1 MPRVRKDETREH
13 RITMEIVIDAYGPQE
28 QALGWYYYLEDKLR
42 FPFKARCIRKGR
54 ISPLNVGEEVQV
66 IGMPPENDCMHE
78 MFVEIE
84 WGGRTMGAPLS
95 QLEAIEAD
103 NEMEQAI
110 ADWHY
115 WVARGY
121 QF

>member
-1 MPRVRKDETREH
+1 
-13 RITMEIVIDAYGPQE
+13 MEIVIDAYGPQE

-42 FPFKARCIRKGR
+42 FPFKARCIRERR
-54 ISPLNVGEEVQV
+54 ISPLKRGEEVQV
-66 IGMPPENDCMHE
+66 IGMTPENDCMNE

-110 ADWHY
+110 SDWHY
-115 WVARGY
+115 WVARGC

>member
-1 MPRVRKDETREH
+1 MPRVQRDETREH

-42 FPFKARCIRKGR
+42 FPFKARCIRERR
-54 ISPLNVGEEVQV
+54 ISPLKRGEEVQV
-66 IGMPPENDCMHE
+66 IGMTPENDCMNE
-78 MFVEIE
+78 MFVKIE

-110 ADWHY
+110 SDWHY
-115 WVARGY
+115 WVARGC